1 MSTPE
6 TCDTCGNPIGPGGH
20 YTEKGEKW
28 CSYQCAIDGPETKF
42 HLNLLRQY
50 AESLRDRGSPYAAL
64 GHTQFI
70 AMIDELVAA
79 RKVVEAAGRLR
90 LRSIRSEPRFP
101 EFEDALD
108 AALAVHADKRTRL

>member
-1 MSTPE
+1 
-6 TCDTCGNPIGPGGH
+6 
-20 YTEKGEKW
+20 
-28 CSYQCAIDGPETKF
+28 
-42 HLNLLRQY
+42 
-50 AESLRDRGSPYAAL
+50 
-64 GHTQFI
+64 
-70 AMIDELVAA
+70 MIDELVAA